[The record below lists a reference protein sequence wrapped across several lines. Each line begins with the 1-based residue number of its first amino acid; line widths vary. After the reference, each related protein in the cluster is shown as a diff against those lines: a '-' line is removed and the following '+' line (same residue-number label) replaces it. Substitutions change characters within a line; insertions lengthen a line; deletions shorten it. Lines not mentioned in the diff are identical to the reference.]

1 MSDLIKRFATGC
13 MQSGMTSQFC
23 GQFIYLLVQSVYN
36 KLQKSVSFK
45 QSLDNEKIPKD
56 IIKQEPYFE

>member
-1 MSDLIKRFATGC
+1 MKRFATGG

-23 GQFIYLLVQSVYN
+23 GQFIYLLVQNVHN

-45 QSLDNEKIPKD
+45 QSLDNEEILVN
-56 IIKQEPYFE
+56 IITQEP